1 MITQSKD
8 ERRSIR
14 AKVEV
19 TSAGMHRRMNFE
31 EYCSLKGL
39 ELWKAHGLTTGRVE
53 ENADLAFT
61 RRVLDGKIQG
71 HCRHARADNLAY
83 YHNLGQNSMS
93 LNDGSIKVQKR
104 RAKTNHRDRD
114 IRKNLSEQLQVILV
128 AIVCYRK
135 LPVTAVVHLAT
146 ECYSGLQ
153 SLMAIG
159 KHPL

>member
-83 YHNLGQNSMS
+83 YHNLGQNSIS

-114 IRKNLSEQLQVILV
+114 ASDHPYVGRILAGME
-128 AIVCYRK
+128 AI
-135 LPVTAVVHLAT
+135 
-146 ECYSGLQ
+146 E
-153 SLMAIG
+153 
-159 KHPL
+159 PLVDRTYV

>member
-1 MITQSKD
+1 
-8 ERRSIR
+8 
-14 AKVEV
+14 
-19 TSAGMHRRMNFE
+19 MNFE

-104 RAKTNHRDRD
+104 RAVRAVPRGVRGSGVPVRSSADTG
-114 IRKNLSEQLQVILV
+114 EGFGEVI
-128 AIVCYRK
+128 
-135 LPVTAVVHLAT
+135 
-146 ECYSGLQ
+146 
-153 SLMAIG
+153 
-159 KHPL
+159 